1 MLRSAGRLAL
11 PALVLATLSVCVA
24 HAGGTLVYCS
34 EGSPEG
40 FDPAQFTTGTTF
52 HASSATIYNRLV
64 DYAPGSTRLIPSLAT
79 RWQVSQDGLTYTFT
93 LRPGVK
99 YQTIPG
105 FAPSRDFNA
114 DDVLF
119 TFNRLLDKNLP
130 FRKAYP
136 TEFPYVA
143 DAGLDK
149 NLDKVEKVDDLTVRF
164 VLKKPD
170 SAFLPNLATDFA
182 SILSAEYAAQ
192 LLKQGRPQDI
202 NLKPVGTGPFVLK
215 SYQKDA
221 TIRYARHPGYW
232 RANHVQIDNLV
243 FAITPDSA
251 VRAQRLKAGECQ
263 LADSLKPDDIAEL
276 KKVPQVQLISRPGM
290 TLGFLAYNTQKK
302 YLDQAN
308 VRRAL
313 DMAIDK
319 PAILASIYQGSGIAA
334 SNPIP
339 PGQWGYKGLKST
351 PYNPAEAQKL
361 LHAAGVPQGYEVA
374 LWAMPVQRPYNPNA
388 RRMAEMIQSDWAK
401 VGIKAKIVSYE
412 WGEYNKRIK
421 KGEHDAALLGW
432 SADNGDPDNWLG
444 TLLSCDA
451 IGGSNSARWC
461 NKDYDALVTQA
472 RGLPSMQA
480 RSNLYAR
487 AQLVFGREL
496 PFSPI
501 AYTVVYK
508 AARKNVQGVVIS
520 PLNTSF
526 EDISVR

>member
-1 MLRSAGRLAL
+1 MLRAAVRLTL
-11 PALVLATLSVCVA
+11 PALLFAATA
-24 HAGGTLVYCS
+24 HAGGTLIYCS

-64 DYAPGSTRLIPSLAT
+64 DYAPGSTRLEPSLAT
-79 RWQVSQDGLTYTFT
+79 RWLVSQDGLSYTFT
-93 LRPGVK
+93 LREGVK
-99 YQTIPG
+99 FQTIPG

-119 TFNRLLDKNLP
+119 TFNRLLDKTLP

-149 NLDKVEKVDDLTVRF
+149 NLDKVEKVDEHTVRF

-182 SILSAEYAAQ
+182 SILSAEYAEK
-192 LLKQGRPQDI
+192 LLKQGHPQDI

-232 RANHVQIDNLV
+232 RAAHVKIDNLV

-251 VRAQRLKAGECQ
+251 VRTQRLKASECQ
-263 LADSLKPDDIAEL
+263 LADSLKPDDIAAL
-276 KKVPQVQLISRPGM
+276 KQAPQVQLISRPGM
-290 TLGFLAYNTQKK
+290 TLGFLAYNTQKQ
-302 YLDQAN
+302 YLDQPN

-339 PGQWGYKGLKST
+339 PGQWGYKALKAM

-361 LHAAGVPQGYEVA
+361 LRAAGVPQGYEVA

-388 RRMAEMIQSDWAK
+388 RRMAEMIQADWAK

-412 WGEYNKRIK
+412 WGEYNKRK
-421 KGEHDAALLGW
+421 HDAALLGW

-461 NKDYDALVTQA
+461 NKDYDTLVTQA
-472 RGLPSMQA
+472 RSLQDMKG

-487 AQLVFGREL
+487 AQLIFGREL

-508 AARKNVQGVVIS
+508 AASKNVRGVVIS